1 MSEHV
6 YPECEKLGASIR
18 ERNAIVEFLDW
29 AANEKGA
36 RLCNTPIGVNWHPV
50 FENAQTLA
58 HEFLEIDETK
68 LEAERRTMIERAR
81 AEAQVSRDA
90 LAKARACS

>member
-18 ERNAIVEFLDW
+18 ERNAIVEFLEW
-29 AANEKGA
+29 ASQEKGA
-36 RLCNTPIGVNWHPV
+36 RLCNVPRGDYGAIGWHPLT
-50 FENAQTLA
+50 ENAQTLA

-68 LEAERRTMIERAR
+68 LEAERRAMLAAAR
-81 AEAQVSRDA
+81 GES
-90 LAKARACS
+90 